1 MPDKSLHTRTRH
13 ANARSV
19 RGLAAI
25 SVLAVVMI
33 GAPVAA
39 LHAAGG
45 NVAVKDIRITGD
57 PKLFFERPGAD
68 PGGDIAWVVFQ
79 TRPRLRVV
87 RQVVVEARGR
97 RGRSFTAGRPNCV
110 RSAILQGAVGL
121 RHGAKY
127 RVRFYGRP
135 GRFGKADTVL
145 TTRTLV
151 ARGLGSPGKRP
162 SPPNCRS

>member
-1 MPDKSLHTRTRH
+1 MPDKSLHTRTRQ

-19 RGLAAI
+19 RCLAAI
-25 SVLAVVMI
+25 SVLAGLTI

-39 LHAAGG
+39 LHAASAD
-45 NVAVKDIRITGD
+45 VDVKDIRIAGD
-57 PKLFFERPGAD
+57 PELFFERPGTD
-68 PGGDIAWVVFQ
+68 PGDVAAWVVFQ

-87 RQVVVEARGR
+87 RQVVVEVRGR

-121 RHGAKY
+121 RHGGKY

-135 GRFGKADTVL
+135 GRFGKADTL
-145 TTRTLV
+145 LATRTLV

>member
-1 MPDKSLHTRTRH
+1 MPDKNLHTRTRQ

-19 RGLAAI
+19 RGLAAT
-25 SVLAVVMI
+25 SLLAAVMI
-33 GAPVAA
+33 GAPIAA
-39 LHAAGG
+39 LHAASG
-45 NVAVKDIRITGD
+45 NVAVKDIQIAGD

-97 RGRSFTAGRPNCV
+97 RGRSHTAGRPNCV

-145 TTRTLV
+145 ATRTLV